1 MSVKNII
8 ESVQHNLLEHIQ
20 NKFSLDRLHL
30 KNIDIALQAEA
41 SKQQFGDIT
50 TNAPLVLAK
59 LIGKNPRE
67 IAQAILDFKHE
78 YVEKLEI
85 AGPGF
90 INIFL
95 TTQAIKDLAK
105 QLYLEKDAFFKSPL
119 LSSHPSIHPIGHSGR
134 AVAGETQ
141 VTKKNLD
148 HLSQN
153 IIFDSEFVSAN
164 PTGPL
169 HLGHGRGAI
178 IGDVLGN
185 IIKFIGNDYTKE
197 FYINDAGN
205 QIQKLGHSF
214 KIRCQQELGETID
227 IPEDGY
233 HGLYLVELAKKVIN
247 EFGKDVL
254 NKQDSWFSEYAKQY
268 MLANIKGTLEDYGVF
283 FDVWFSE
290 KTLHDSG
297 AIKKA
302 LEKLE
307 ANGHLYEAEGALW
320 FRSTT
325 FGDDKDRVLKK
336 NTGEYTYAAA
346 DVAYTEN
353 KFARGFNKLVIILG
367 QDHHSYL
374 QRLKGITQALGHNP
388 DNYDVILYQL
398 VTLKESGAL
407 LKMSKRAGR
416 GITLQDVIDEVGK
429 DVARF
434 FYLNRKADAHLEF
447 DIDLALKH
455 TDENP
460 VYYIQYAYV
469 RTKSILEK
477 AADIKEFNNINEQ
490 DIEFIGTESSI
501 LIKKIVHLK
510 TLLNSISSNY
520 QTHLLTYYCL
530 DLAQSFHA
538 YYSANRVIDENNIQA
553 SRSRLLII
561 KIVNENLKR
570 CFKLLG
576 IEAPEKM

>member
-1 MSVKNII
+1 M
-8 ESVQHNLLEHIQ
+8 
-20 NKFSLDRLHL
+20 
-30 KNIDIALQAEA
+30 
-41 SKQQFGDIT
+41 
-50 TNAPLVLAK
+50 AK
-59 LIGKNPRE
+59 K
-67 IAQAILDFKHE
+67 AIL
-78 YVEKLEI
+78 
-85 AGPGF
+85 
-90 INIFL
+90 
-95 TTQAIKDLAK
+95 
-105 QLYLEKDAFFKSPL
+105 
-119 LSSHPSIHPIGHSGR
+119 
-134 AVAGETQ
+134 
-141 VTKKNLD
+141 
-148 HLSQN
+148 
-153 IIFDSEFVSAN
+153 
-164 PTGPL
+164 
-169 HLGHGRGAI
+169 
-178 IGDVLGN
+178 
-185 IIKFIGNDYTKE
+185 
-197 FYINDAGN
+197 
-205 QIQKLGHSF
+205 
-214 KIRCQQELGETID
+214 
-227 IPEDGY
+227 
-233 HGLYLVELAKKVIN
+233 
-247 EFGKDVL
+247 EFGKDIL
-254 NKQDSWFSEYAKQY
+254 KKPDSWFSSYAKEL
-268 MLANIKGTLEDYGVF
+268 MLDNIKGTLEDYGVF

-297 AIKKA
+297 AIEKA
-302 LEKLE
+302 LNKLKE
-307 ANGHLYEAEGALW
+307 NGHTYESEGAVW

-353 KFARGFNKLVIILG
+353 KFSRGFDKLIIILG

-398 VTLKESGAL
+398 VTLKESGAVL
-407 LKMSKRAGR
+407 RMSKRAGR

-477 AADIKEFNNINEQ
+477 SLDIKDLNNITEQ
-490 DIEFIGTESSI
+490 DIELIGAQDAI
-501 LIKKIVHLK
+501 LIKKITHLK
-510 TLLNSISSNY
+510 TLLNSIATNY

-530 DLAQSFHA
+530 DLAQAFHA
-538 YYSANRVIDENNIQA
+538 YYSANRVIDENNIKS